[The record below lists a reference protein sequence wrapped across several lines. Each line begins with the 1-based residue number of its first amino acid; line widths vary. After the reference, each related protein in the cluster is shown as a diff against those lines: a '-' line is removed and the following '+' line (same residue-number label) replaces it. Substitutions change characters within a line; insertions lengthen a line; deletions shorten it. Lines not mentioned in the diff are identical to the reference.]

1 MARRR
6 RRRDDGLVVSLF
18 PFLSVLACVIGTL
31 TLLLAVIAI
40 QRLGGQS
47 LAQVRLAAQLDAL
60 RGSIAAG
67 EARLVELEAQL
78 RESAE
83 RAREQAELGA
93 RLSALGLSLDIPLE
107 ELAGITNRVEEVRA
121 LDERA
126 RGMGLEQAAL
136 AEQAAARKEELA
148 QRRAA
153 QTRAA
158 VVIDPTGFDPGFTP
172 YLVECTADY
181 IELYDVKD
189 GESFRIPK
197 SEIRLSEQYGRYL
210 RWLKSISGSVV
221 VFMIRP
227 DAVDTC
233 NKAATQARILG
244 VRHAQLPLPGQG
256 EIDFSRMRGES

>member
-107 ELAGITNRVEEVRA
+107 ELAGIAERVREA
-121 LDERA
+121 SDLAERA
-126 RGMGLEQAAL
+126 RALEREQTVLAERVSAQERAL
-136 AEQAAARKEELA
+136 AA
-148 QRRAA
+148 RRAA
-153 QTRAA
+153 QTRAP
-158 VVIDPTGFDPGFTP
+158 VIIDPSGLGPDWRP
-172 YLVECTADY
+172 YLVDCTADY
-181 IELYDVKD
+181 IELHHAS
-189 GESFRIPK
+189 GRESFRIPSGEIGV
-197 SEIRLSEQYGRYL
+197 SESYRRYL
-210 RWLKSISGSVV
+210 RRIRAIRDAIVIFL
-221 VFMIRP
+221 IRP
-227 DAVDTC
+227 DGVATYEAAVREAD
-233 NKAATQARILG
+233 QHR
-244 VRHAQLPLPGQG
+244 VRNAKLPLPGEG
-256 EIDFSRMRGES
+256 ALDFSRLGGES